1 MGYSIGIDLGT
12 TNSVAC
18 VWRRGT
24 VETIPI
30 DGRATMPSALSVR
43 PDGALLVG
51 QAAKKEPNSN
61 QNSRLFRQSALLVM
75 VKPNGRL
82 AIKSI
87 RRWML
92 RLSC

>member
-51 QAAKKEPNSN
+51 QAAKKK
-61 QNSRLFRQSALLVM
+61 SRTRTRTVDCFGKALY
-75 VKPNGRL
+75 
-82 AIKSI
+82 
-87 RRWML
+87 W
-92 RLSC
+92 